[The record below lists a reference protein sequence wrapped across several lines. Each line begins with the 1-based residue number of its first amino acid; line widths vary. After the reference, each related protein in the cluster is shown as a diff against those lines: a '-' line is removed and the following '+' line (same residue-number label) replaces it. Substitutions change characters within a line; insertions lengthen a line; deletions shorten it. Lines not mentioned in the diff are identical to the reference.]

1 MDGQFVHCRT
11 APLTPSLG
19 RVTSRHGSESFFILG
34 EGLVN
39 TQMGGR
45 SGTEPDP
52 VDHPDAPVVAARDT
66 AADAAPP
73 FRFSRVGPRGRELRP
88 GLARKLANAMVVS
101 GREREG
107 DVPAG
112 YTYLGQ
118 FIDHDLTMDVT
129 DVRLGEDV
137 SPSELLQARSPS
149 LDLDSLYGAGPSDS
163 ESARFYESDGLHLR
177 TGDTL
182 RTGPDREKVGH
193 DLPRIGTGNAKQ
205 KRTALI
211 PDKRNDENL
220 IVAQTHLAM
229 IHFHNRVV
237 DRLPASTPAAQRFR
251 RARKQVTLHYQWLI
265 RHDFLPRIVQGRV
278 LDDVFTNGRKL
289 VEPTAIPTDVPT
301 MPIEFSVAGFRIG
314 HSMVRAA
321 YDWNRRFAD
330 EAGSLFYMFDFSGLG
345 GSLGGNPRLASNW
358 IADWRRMYDFP
369 AGGHPA
375 LAGPSGFNRANR
387 IDTLIAD
394 PLKFLPASVFGDRE
408 RDVDFD
414 DPARNLAFRNL
425 TRGSMLKLA
434 SGQQVVEQLATLGV
448 NVPPLTRNQILGG
461 SNGARL
467 DALGDAEKDTIANR
481 TPLWFYML
489 REAETGN
496 GKLRGVGA
504 RIVAETFHRAMEGS
518 RFSLLREPDFR
529 PSHGRDEDTF
539 EMTDLLFFAFKGKKT
554 ELNPLGGP

>member
-1 MDGQFVHCRT
+1 
-11 APLTPSLG
+11 
-19 RVTSRHGSESFFILG
+19 
-34 EGLVN
+34 
-39 TQMGGR
+39 MGGR

-52 VDHPDAPVVAARDT
+52 VDHPDASATAARVVP
-66 AADAAPP
+66 AGAAPP
-73 FRFSRVGPRGRELRP
+73 FRFSRVGPRGKELRP
-88 GLARKLANAMVVS
+88 PLARKLATAMVVS
-101 GREREG
+101 GREPEG
-107 DVPAG
+107 SVPAG

-163 ESARFYESDGLHLR
+163 ESARFYESDGLHLKL
-177 TGDTL
+177 GDTL
-182 RTGPDREKVGH
+182 RVGPDREKGGH
-193 DLPRIGTGNAKQ
+193 DLPRVGTGNARQ

-229 IHFHNRVV
+229 MHFHNRVV
-237 DRLPASTPAAQRFR
+237 DRLPASTPAPQQFR
-251 RARKQVTLHYQWLI
+251 RARKLVTMHYHWLI
-265 RHDFLPRIVQGRV
+265 RHDFLPRIVQKGV
-278 LDDVFTNGRKL
+278 LDDVFANGRKL
-289 VEPTAIPTDVPT
+289 VEPTAIATDVPT

-321 YDWNRRFAD
+321 YDWNRRFPD

-369 AGGHPA
+369 AGGHPE
-375 LAGPSGFNRANR
+375 LAGPRGFNRANR
-387 IDTLIAD
+387 IDTLLSD
-394 PLKFLPASVFGDRE
+394 PLKFLPASVFGERE
-408 RDVDFD
+408 QDVDFD

-425 TRGSMLKLA
+425 VRGSMLRLA
-434 SGQQVVEQLATLGV
+434 SGQQMVERLTSLGV
-448 NVPPLTRNQILGG
+448 DVQPLTRNQILRG

-467 DALGDAEKDTIANR
+467 DALSDAEKEIVATR
-481 TPLWFYML
+481 TPLWFYIL

-496 GKLRGVGA
+496 GRLRGVGA

-529 PSHGRDEDTF
+529 PKHGRDENTF
-539 EMTDLLFFAFKGKKT
+539 EMTDLLFFAFRGKKT
-554 ELNPLGGP
+554 ELNPLAGP